1 MTERRRLERAAI
13 GPRLLKPP
21 PAIQKTPPCFWEV
34 HVPEEGGGGA
44 RPRPST
50 GGTKA
55 RPADHAS
62 HFVSIRHSAWPSPD
76 NGPAQGRVQA
86 APKHGVHGLAQRSNP
101 YGKHPFQDVRRPA
114 AWGRA
119 DEAMVTGNT
128 AAPCWRL
135 KARPRSRHRT
145 AAPTGSP
152 KNNRDQAIGR
162 SAGWGRSPTGG
173 LSVGLRRA
181 APR

>member
-76 NGPAQGRVQA
+76 NGPAQGA
-86 APKHGVHGLAQRSNP
+86 
-101 YGKHPFQDVRRPA
+101 FQDVRWPA
-114 AWGRA
+114 ARRSAGG
-119 DEAMVTGNT
+119 E
-128 AAPCWRL
+128 
-135 KARPRSRHRT
+135 ARPRRVMGGMNEAASRPLRSMVST
-145 AAPTGSP
+145 GWPKGAIRTGS
-152 KNNRDQAIGR
+152 IR
-162 SAGWGRSPTGG
+162 SKMCDDRRHGVARMRRWLRETRPRLAGG
-173 LSVGLRRA
+173 
-181 APR
+181 